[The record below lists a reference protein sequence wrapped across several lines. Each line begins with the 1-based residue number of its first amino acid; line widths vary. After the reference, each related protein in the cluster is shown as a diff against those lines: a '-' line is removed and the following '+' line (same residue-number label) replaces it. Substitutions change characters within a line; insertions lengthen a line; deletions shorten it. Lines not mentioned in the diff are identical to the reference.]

1 MLGYKYRVSLHRCL
15 LAVILNDC
23 RCFALCYEIY
33 GVLSDDIH
41 AFIVYVVDISLLQMK
56 ATPEFGITQPLK
68 KL

>member
-1 MLGYKYRVSLHRCL
+1 MSTHRCL
-15 LAVILNDC
+15 LAVIWNEC
-23 RCFALCYEIY
+23 RRFALCYKIY
-33 GVLSDDIH
+33 GVLSDGIH